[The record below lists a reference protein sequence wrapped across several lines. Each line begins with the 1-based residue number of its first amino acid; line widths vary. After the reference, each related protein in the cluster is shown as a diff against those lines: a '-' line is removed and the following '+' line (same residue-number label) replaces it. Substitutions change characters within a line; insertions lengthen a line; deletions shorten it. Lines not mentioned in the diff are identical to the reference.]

1 MCYRGIRQSSIP
13 GSILRQDGPWADRV
27 GPTLIELLGYVFQ
40 FHRRRDPGLGRP
52 EVACD
57 LGEAVVYFPHGIPH
71 TTCHPPLINNHPCC
85 WHLDCVTTAS
95 HNSPYHSLGSGR
107 DPTIHQQRLGLA
119 GEALAAKWLSGMA
132 RSPTLLSKLLG
143 INMGDPFTDSGPNI
157 NMADWVVEW
166 NNESTESGLPYD
178 IILHCRAFDRTIF
191 IEVKTTTTW
200 TNATIDVSMNHLD
213 FARAHPHNY
222 LILRVFAEEIETITT
237 LPSSSSSSFLT
248 GDNIQLDHSIVTTS
262 PTTLSSD
269 HNHFVMYRARRI
281 VVINSVWD
289 AIRTKAIQ
297 ILLRL

>member
-1 MCYRGIRQSSIP
+1 M
-13 GSILRQDGPWADRV
+13 WV
-27 GPTLIELLGYVFQ
+27 LL
-40 FHRRRDPGLGRP
+40 H
-52 EVACD
+52 
-57 LGEAVVYFPHGIPH
+57 
-71 TTCHPPLINNHPCC
+71 
-85 WHLDCVTTAS
+85 CVNTAS
-95 HNSPYHSLGSGR
+95 HNSPYHTLGSGG

-132 RSPTLLSKLLG
+132 RTPTLLSKLLG
-143 INMGDPFTDSGPNI
+143 INMGDPFTDSGSNI
-157 NMADWVVEW
+157 NTADWVVEW

-178 IILHCRAFDRTIF
+178 IILHCRSFGRTIF

-222 LILRVFAEEIETITT
+222 LILRVFAEEVESITT
-237 LPSSSSSSFLT
+237 LPSSSSSSSSFLA
-248 GDNIQLDHSIVTTS
+248 GDNIQFDHSIATTS
-262 PTTLSSD
+262 PTSLPSD
-269 HNHFVMYRARRI
+269 HNHVLRENGKVVMYRARRI